1 MIVTY
6 RRADLDRIFPEHK
19 GMLLYLRPSM
29 CKYAAPDFCHV
40 EVAGWTKPAKWRTGK
55 LQRAFIQVLHTLGV
69 PLETFEELLE
79 NELERIESVRLDR
92 EKALLWLQ
100 RDGADLCSGDQ
111 TMTNATHRMIM
122 AGHDMQEPRLL
133 DLTGRLVAA
142 GLHSLREKLSIP
154 IEDSTYVY
162 GICDELGELEGEQ
175 VVVHTSRNDRGYIE
189 GPVLVTRSPCGHPG
203 DIRIL
208 TAVRPSPG
216 SLWRDCIVFPQD
228 GEQPLPDQ
236 MSGGDLDGDEFFVC
250 WDERLFPPYLEA
262 ANPRQPKPKRPFEP
276 PSEYSDKYLT
286 AAIQDHVVEQLNNY
300 DLGESSKAWERA
312 NEESIDGAKSKLSL
326 YLNARYE
333 ACMDT
338 NKSGEQI
345 PPKPT
350 DTEKVLWL
358 GEKREIGPVGALQW
372 MIPIGGQIQAT
383 RRVLQ
388 TPKERDSAESVELH
402 AEVRQAFV
410 RDPDLI
416 YFGDDPE
423 WQRYYLEFTALRKS
437 FAASMAQAQRR
448 RRLSR

>member
-1 MIVTY
+1 M
-6 RRADLDRIFPEHK
+6 
-19 GMLLYLRPSM
+19 
-29 CKYAAPDFCHV
+29 
-40 EVAGWTKPAKWRTGK
+40 
-55 LQRAFIQVLHTLGV
+55 
-69 PLETFEELLE
+69 
-79 NELERIESVRLDR
+79 
-92 EKALLWLQ
+92 
-100 RDGADLCSGDQ
+100 
-111 TMTNATHRMIM
+111 
-122 AGHDMQEPRLL
+122 
-133 DLTGRLVAA
+133 
-142 GLHSLREKLSIP
+142 
-154 IEDSTYVY
+154 
-162 GICDELGELEGEQ
+162 
-175 VVVHTSRNDRGYIE
+175 
-189 GPVLVTRSPCGHPG
+189 
-203 DIRIL
+203 
-208 TAVRPSPG
+208 
-216 SLWRDCIVFPQD
+216 FPQD

-333 ACMDT
+333 ACVDT

-388 TPKERDSAESVELH
+388 TPKERDSAGSVELH